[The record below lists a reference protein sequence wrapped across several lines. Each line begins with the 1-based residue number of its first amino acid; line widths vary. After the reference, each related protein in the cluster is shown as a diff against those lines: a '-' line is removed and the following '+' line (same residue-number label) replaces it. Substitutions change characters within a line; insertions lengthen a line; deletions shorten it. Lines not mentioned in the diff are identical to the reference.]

1 MRKVVILRIGWS
13 LLVLVLNLILLA
25 IESGSSCSWGKM
37 VCSGGINKVWIGVGV
52 HRPWGVAA

>member
-1 MRKVVILRIGWS
+1 M
-13 LLVLVLNLILLA
+13 VLVRSLILLA
-25 IESGSSCSWGKM
+25 IESGYSCSWGKM